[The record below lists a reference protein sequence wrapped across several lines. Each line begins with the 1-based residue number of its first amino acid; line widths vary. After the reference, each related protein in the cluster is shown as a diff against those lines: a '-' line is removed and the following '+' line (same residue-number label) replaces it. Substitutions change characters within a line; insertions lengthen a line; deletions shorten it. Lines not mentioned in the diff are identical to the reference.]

1 MSEDEII
8 ENKTDDLT
16 VYGYKR
22 NKFAGF
28 GEYENDIL
36 KENEGR
42 INELVE
48 ITKKEFPMMDNYLI
62 WLLAVEYIMEELGL
76 EKKDGKEL
84 YEEALLERNKLI
96 YDSVQLQEEN

>member
-48 ITKKEFPMMDNYLI
+48 ITKKEFQIKILKFFLKLGFLPPILLSSV
-62 WLLAVEYIMEELGL
+62 WLFFFISSL
-76 EKKDGKEL
+76 
-84 YEEALLERNKLI
+84 
-96 YDSVQLQEEN
+96 SF

>member
-62 WLLAVEYIMEELGL
+62 NEEWYLYARHIYQTNRPKFIS
-76 EKKDGKEL
+76 EERKKCRPRK
-84 YEEALLERNKLI
+84 YK
-96 YDSVQLQEEN
+96 